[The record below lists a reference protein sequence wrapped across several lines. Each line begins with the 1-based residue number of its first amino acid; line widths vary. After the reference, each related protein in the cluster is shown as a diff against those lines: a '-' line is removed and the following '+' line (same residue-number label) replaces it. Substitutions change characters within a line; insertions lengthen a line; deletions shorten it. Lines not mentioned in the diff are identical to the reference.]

1 MILSILIPSIPS
13 RAKLLDN
20 LVDDLIAQQKR
31 LANDHPMIARVCVIT
46 DESKSFLDGGLSIGE
61 KRNALIE
68 KSQSDYVCF
77 LDDDESIAPNY
88 VESLVRLCL
97 QDADVVTFRAMT
109 KLKDF
114 WGLVDMRLA
123 YKVNDQMTPEY
134 TVRRPPWHICPVKS
148 KYAKLYKFEDKNN
161 AEDFEWMEKVLRHC
175 TTEAHTDKILFVY
188 NHGDHSEADKIPLP
202 GIEFIKPVGLSF
214 PPLP

>member
-13 RAKLLDN
+13 RRDKLSLLFCELADQRRNLMDN
-20 LVDDLIAQQKR
+20 HPSISEIEILVDNSPA
-31 LANDHPMIARVCVIT
+31 
-46 DESKSFLDGGLSIGE
+46 FLDGGFSIGD
-61 KRNALIE
+61 KRGMLVDRSSG
-68 KSQSDYVCF
+68 KYVCF

-97 QDADVVTFRAMT
+97 QDADVVTFRAMA

-134 TVRRPPWHICPVKS
+134 TVRRPPWHMCPVKS

-175 TTEAHTDKILFVY
+175 TTEAHTDKILFCY
-188 NHGDHSEADKIPLP
+188 QHGDHSEADKIPLP
-202 GIEFIKPVGLSF
+202 
-214 PPLP
+214 